1 MTKIK
6 KAIKQLRKTIFY
18 RTSHFWPD
26 KMYLCITYWLLM
38 GGKLD
43 LSNPKGFNEKL
54 NWLKLYDRNPLFVRL
69 ADKYEVKQFVADVIG
84 KEYVVPN
91 LGVWDR
97 IEDIDFDSLPNQFV
111 IKGTHDS
118 SGATICR
125 DKKSF
130 DVQALAKKYEPIM
143 NRNYFWMWREWP
155 YKNIKPRVIADTFLD
170 DHTAEGRSISLRDYK
185 FWCFNGEPRYMY
197 CTVKDKN
204 IYENFYD
211 GDFKPVD
218 INHGFP
224 RHKPEFEKPTDF
236 EKIWKLAGT
245 LAKASQTAFVR
256 VDFFNVEG
264 RIYFGEFTFYDWA
277 GLKPFSTPEQDLEL
291 GKLIDLTKINPTRT

>member
-1 MTKIK
+1 
-6 KAIKQLRKTIFY
+6 
-18 RTSHFWPD
+18 
-26 KMYLCITYWLLM
+26 MYLCITYWLLM

-130 DVQALAKKYEPIM
+130 DVQALAKNM
-143 NRNYFWMWREWP
+143 
-155 YKNIKPRVIADTFLD
+155 
-170 DHTAEGRSISLRDYK
+170 
-185 FWCFNGEPRYMY
+185 
-197 CTVKDKN
+197 
-204 IYENFYD
+204 
-211 GDFKPVD
+211 
-218 INHGFP
+218 
-224 RHKPEFEKPTDF
+224 
-236 EKIWKLAGT
+236 
-245 LAKASQTAFVR
+245 SQ
-256 VDFFNVEG
+256 
-264 RIYFGEFTFYDWA
+264 
-277 GLKPFSTPEQDLEL
+277 
-291 GKLIDLTKINPTRT
+291 